1 MNKSGYILLALAFSL
16 NSCVTSTSD
25 PVGEEINPH
34 YRHIDDYTLD
44 AQMHLVKDIPAS
56 FDEKLV
62 NVIIE
67 IPTGTIDKWEVN
79 KESGDLEWE
88 IKSGVPRV
96 IDYLGYP
103 GNYGFVPQT
112 ILSKENGGDGDPL
125 DVLVLGLPVERGS
138 IVQAEIIGMI
148 KLLDRGEQDDKLIA
162 VSANTNFSNIQSLEE
177 MEKKYPGVI
186 DVVSTWFAHYKGG
199 DLIEITG
206 IGSKSE
212 ALEVLEKAKA
222 SFKKQ

>member
-1 MNKSGYILLALAFSL
+1 MTHSGYIFLAFAFLLS
-16 NSCVTSTSD
+16 SCVRSTSD
-25 PVGEEINPH
+25 SIAEDINPH

-56 FDEKLV
+56 FNEKLV
-62 NVIIE
+62 NVVIE

-79 KESGDLEWE
+79 KDSGDLEWE

-103 GNYGFVPQT
+103 GNYGFIPQT
-112 ILSKENGGDGDPL
+112 VLAKEDGGDGDPL

-138 IVQAEIIGMI
+138 IVQAEIIGVLT
-148 KLLDRGEQDDKLIA
+148 LLDRGEQDDKLIA
-162 VSANTNFSNIQSLEE
+162 VAENTTFSNIQSLTE

-186 DVVSTWFAHYKGG
+186 DVVSTWFANYKGDG
-199 DLIEITG
+199 LIQITG
-206 IGSKSE
+206 TAEKAE
-212 ALEVLEKAKA
+212 ALKILEQAKA
-222 SFKKQ
+222 SFTKQ